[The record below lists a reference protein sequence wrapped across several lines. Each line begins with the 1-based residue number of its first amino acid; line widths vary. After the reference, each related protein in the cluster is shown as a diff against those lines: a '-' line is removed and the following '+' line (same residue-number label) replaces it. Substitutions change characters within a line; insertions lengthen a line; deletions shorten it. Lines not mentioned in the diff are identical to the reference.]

1 MVLGQADRKI
11 GRCRIDGRP
20 RMLPHRDA
28 GLMLGGFFDDK
39 REKAKKIIASSP
51 MEPTPAARL
60 DKFTF
65 CKALGLD
72 WGLVS

>member
-1 MVLGQADRKI
+1 
-11 GRCRIDGRP
+11 
-20 RMLPHRDA
+20 MLPHRDA